1 MLLRPQLSA
10 FQWDSGLQDIW
21 VLLKRLHAVKS
32 RQPGSCTQPELVRQL
47 SLTICLNPA
56 AAVLGQT
63 SFLCLLADT
72 ISDRLWLWF
81 SFGLR
86 VQCSVKILVQPT
98 QRLPSIGERVNACFQ
113 FEQYFSCCFVSGP
126 QPLINCSNLLPDC
139 RQLWFV
145 HIKCIQWTSP
155 ASLQRGHTSS
165 SSVSVLRLVP
175 SWDCQTHQCSC
186 SLHLQQEKMFNKGS
200 SSPDDRAGTQK
211 YNGACCV
218 SPGIDLPPFS
228 FLAFCISIFTSL
240 PSMAPRCQPSHATAI
255 PKVWEVTID
264 NVWRLWYFLWE
275 LTGFEL

>member
-1 MLLRPQLSA
+1 MLLRPQQSA
-10 FQWDSGLQDIW
+10 FQWDSGLQGIW

-200 SSPDDRAGTQK
+200 SSPDDRAGTEKTQQCLLCITW
-211 YNGACCV
+211 YW
-218 SPGIDLPPFS
+218 SPSLLILS
-228 FLAFCISIFTSL
+228 FLYLHIYKSSL
-240 PSMAPRCQPSHATAI
+240 HGTQVPAKPCNCNSQGLGSDY
-255 PKVWEVTID
+255 W
-264 NVWRLWYFLWE
+264 
-275 LTGFEL
+275 